1 MAVVEETRERAWR
14 RERSERVPR
23 VEGDRWLL
31 LVTVLLVGTGLVFV
45 LSASQALAYVQ
56 HLTALYYFER
66 QLVSAGLGGAA
77 LLVLMRV
84 DYHRLKPLI
93 MPGTVLVTVLL
104 VLVPLLGVQVNGA
117 RRWFAIGPL
126 VIQPT
131 ELAKLAFAL
140 FMSAWLVKRGDRLRD
155 LKEGFAPYLLL
166 LGGALAL
173 VLLERDLGTAL
184 VIASILVAA
193 FIAAGGRKRH
203 LALLL
208 LGLGLCGWLAVVLE
222 PYRAAR
228 LAVFVN
234 PFGDQLNAGFQS
246 TQALYALG
254 SGGIWGVG
262 IGHSVQKF
270 LWLPE
275 AHTDFIFAI
284 VGEETGLLGTTL
296 VLLGFTLFAIRGYR
310 AALRAPDRLGPT
322 LAPALTSWIS
332 FQALVNMATVTDTLP
347 ITGVPLPLISY
358 GGSSVA
364 LTPAAIGL
372 LLNIS
377 SQGTRRR
384 SRGVGRAQA
393 EPSTAGRGDVPPIR
407 GVGRAQAE
415 PSTAGRGVGR
425 AQAEPSTAGRG
436 DIPPI
441 TAGRGEVPPA
451 R

>member
-234 PFGDQLNAGFQS
+234 PFGDQLNAGFQA

-254 SGGIWGVG
+254 AGGIWGVG
-262 IGHSVQKF
+262 LGHSVQKF

-284 VGEETGLLGTTL
+284 VGEETGLVGTS
-296 VLLGFTLFAIRGYR
+296 LLLAGFVAFAVRGYR
-310 AALRAPDRLGPT
+310 AALRAPDRLG
-322 LAPALTSWIS
+322 LAVATAITTWVT

-358 GGSSVA
+358 GGTSVA
-364 LTPAAIGL
+364 TSLAAIGIL
-372 LLNIS
+372 LSIASRGRQSLLDS
-377 SQGTRRR
+377 SRRSDAALDLGRRDWRSPLPSARRR
-384 SRGVGRAQA
+384 AS
-393 EPSTAGRGDVPPIR
+393 VPR
-407 GVGRAQAE
+407 
-415 PSTAGRGVGR
+415 
-425 AQAEPSTAGRG
+425 
-436 DIPPI
+436 
-441 TAGRGEVPPA
+441 
-451 R
+451 